1 MVEREIDRD
10 SASKRQ
16 TNQRCVL
23 HGEMLQEGV
32 EISLGLERRVGG
44 TRTAEPPGIVTDDKK
59 GRCQNRQLLV
69 PHSAI
74 EIATVGEDNRG
85 TGADHLVGKP
95 PPRGRRKTCVGGRD
109 RRGAL
114 VTRG

>member
-44 TRTAEPPGIVTDDKK
+44 SRSAQPPGIVTDDTR
-59 GRCQNRQLLV
+59 GRCQNRRRLAPQSAGSIACMGVVNRWTVAGHLL
-69 PHSAI
+69 A
-74 EIATVGEDNRG
+74 
-85 TGADHLVGKP
+85 KP
-95 PPRGRRKTCVGGRD
+95 APRD
-109 RRGAL
+109 
-114 VTRG
+114 

>member
-44 TRTAEPPGIVTDDKK
+44 TRTAEPPGIVTDDTKV
-59 GRCQNRQLLV
+59 RCQNRQLLV

-74 EIATVGEDNRG
+74 EIATVEEDNRG
-85 TGADHLVGKP
+85 TGGDHLVVR
-95 PPRGRRKTCVGGRD
+95 PRRSTHCQSHWR
-109 RRGAL
+109 
-114 VTRG
+114 

>member
-44 TRTAEPPGIVTDDKK
+44 TRTAEPPGLVTDDTKV
-59 GRCQNRQLLV
+59 RCQNRQLLV
-69 PHSAI
+69 PPSAI
-74 EIATVGEDNRG
+74 QIATGVEGKPGNA
-85 TGADHLVGKP
+85 ADHLVVKP
-95 PPRGRRKTCVGGRD
+95 PPRDRRKTLVRGSS
-109 RRGAL
+109 RRGSL
-114 VTRG
+114 GTP

>member
-1 MVEREIDRD
+1 MPPPAKTWTSKKQLVDHLGMVEREIDRD

-44 TRTAEPPGIVTDDKK
+44 TRTAETPGIGTDDTKV
-59 GRCQNRQLLV
+59 GCHNPQLLV
-69 PHSAI
+69 PYLAR
-74 EIATVGEDNRG
+74 EIATV
-85 TGADHLVGKP
+85 A
-95 PPRGRRKTCVGGRD
+95 
-109 RRGAL
+109 
-114 VTRG
+114 